1 MEANLEKKD
10 VNRKDFLSMAIL
22 AIGGVIS
29 FAIGIPAVAYILG
42 PALRKANEQN
52 WIPLGAASKV
62 EVGVPTLFKAKIEQ
76 KAGWITNEQ
85 ELTFYVLTD
94 NGRDFVAM
102 SNVCT
107 HLGCRVRWVENQEQF
122 FCPCHNAAF
131 DKQGDVASGPPPRPL
146 DKFEVKVENDQLFV
160 LGGGAA

>member
-1 MEANLEKKD
+1 MKAEKQEKE
-10 VNRKDFLSMAIL
+10 VGRKDFLSLTIY
-22 AIGGVIS
+22 AIGGLIS

-42 PALRKANEQN
+42 PALKKADDQN

-62 EVGVPTLFKAKIEQ
+62 ELGVPTLFKARVEQ

-85 ELTFYVLTD
+85 ELSFYVLTD
-94 NGRDFVAM
+94 NGRDYVAM

-122 FCPCHNAAF
+122 FCPCHNAVF
-131 DKQGDVASGPPPRPL
+131 DKEGEVVAGPPPKPL
-146 DKFEVKVENDQLFV
+146 DRFDVKVENDQLFV
-160 LGGGAA
+160 LGGGEA

>member
-1 MEANLEKKD
+1 MKADQDKKEMP
-10 VNRKDFLSMAIL
+10 RKDFLSL
-22 AIGGVIS
+22 AIYTIGGIIS
-29 FAIGIPAVAYILG
+29 FAIGIPAIAYILG
-42 PALRKANEQN
+42 PALKKADQQN

-62 EVGVPTLFKAKIEQ
+62 EVGVPTLFKARVEQ

-94 NGRDFVAM
+94 NGRDYVAM

-107 HLGCRVRWVENQEQF
+107 HLGCRVRWVDDQDQF
-122 FCPCHNAAF
+122 FCPCHNAVF
-131 DKQGDVASGPPPRPL
+131 DKEGQVVAGPPPKPL

-160 LGGGAA
+160 LGGGEA